1 LAAPPAKTVRQPSPL
16 ARAPAGPS
24 NPFGDD
30 DDDGVAGSSNPKNPF
45 GDPDEDPDYDDSLN
59 PFS

>member
-24 NPFGDD
+24 NPFG